1 MNTTSLAVKG
11 LTLILIILMSS
22 CTSLASSSLR
32 PLESRTYD
40 ISEKCD
46 GFVWQYNK
54 CVRKFLGMCLK
65 SEIEVIKIEAEFKDK
80 DLCKTLYDKEFVLK
94 VRQKPI

>member
-1 MNTTSLAVKG
+1 MNIISLARKG
-11 LTLILIILMSS
+11 LTLTLIISMSS
-22 CTSLASSSLR
+22 CSSLASSSLR

-54 CVRKFLGMCLK
+54 CVRRFLGMCLK

-80 DLCKTLYDKEFVLK
+80 ALCETLYDKDFVLK
-94 VRQKPI
+94 VREKPF

>member
-1 MNTTSLAVKG
+1 MILNLGCSSSASTSL
-11 LTLILIILMSS
+11 L
-22 CTSLASSSLR
+22 

-40 ISEKCD
+40 IAEKCD

-54 CVRKFLGMCLK
+54 CVKKFLGICFK
-65 SEIEVIKIEAEFKDK
+65 SEIEQIKIDVQFKDPAE
-80 DLCKTLYDKEFVLK
+80 CKQLYDMNFILK